1 MLALSIWEAIWLV
14 FVIFVFITALM
25 MIFAIVI
32 DIFRNKEMSGG
43 KKALWL
49 IALVFFTLITA
60 LIYVIVHGQ
69 GMTERQVKEQVE
81 AKESFDQYVR
91 DVAGGGA
98 ASELERAATLHNE
111 GKISDEEYAA
121 LKAKILA

>member
-98 ASELERAATLHNE
+98 ASELERAAALHNE
-111 GKISDEEYAA
+111 GKISDEEYAS